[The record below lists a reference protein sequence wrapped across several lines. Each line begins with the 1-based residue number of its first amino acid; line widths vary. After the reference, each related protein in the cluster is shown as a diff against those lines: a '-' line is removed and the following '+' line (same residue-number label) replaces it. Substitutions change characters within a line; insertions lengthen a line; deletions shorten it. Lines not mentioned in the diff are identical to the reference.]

1 MSSDWFEEAI
11 SELDEE
17 DVEEDVEERIDEL
30 DDERDTDE
38 ETTDETD
45 DRNSI
50 EATATEKPVNSEG
63 DGDEAADVFGFSA
76 DETGGDDEAGSSAD
90 STPSIDTADD
100 EAAFGGESGESVGSS
115 STAQS
120 PEEFGF
126 SSEEMVDQPQP
137 EGETASA
144 DEFDADTGGE
154 SADPFGF
161 DSGDGDEGTAGDE
174 DADGDDQTIDD
185 SESVGESPASAD
197 NEGTADGSEAATAD
211 QPQPASPGGPDEPD
225 TKGPSTAQS
234 PEEFGFSIDG
244 DEETPAATT
253 DTEIASSEP
262 ESGSAPEPDTGG
274 DDDPFG
280 FGSSGGSSGGG
291 AGGQGVG
298 QSGDDDFGFGGF
310 GGGGGG
316 GGGSPTPSSPE
327 DFDDEDFDSDIDR
340 IDLGIDGLD
349 EMILGGVPERSLIGI
364 IGGAGTGKTTFALQ
378 FLNEALE
385 NGERAVFITLEQ
397 TEEAVL
403 STAEEKGWPFREY
416 VEDDQLAV
424 VVLDPVEMANSLA
437 TIRSD
442 ISRLIREFGTSRLV
456 LDSVSLLEMMY
467 DHPAKRRSEVFDFTR
482 SLKEA
487 GVTTL
492 LTSEASEESSHASRY
507 GAVEYLTDAVFIL
520 RYVRTSNFEE
530 TRLAIEIQKIRDANH
545 SRATKPYDLT
555 DEGMSVHRQ
564 ANIF

>member
-17 DVEEDVEERIDEL
+17 DVEEL

-38 ETTDETD
+38 GTTDETD
-45 DRNSI
+45 DQDSD
-50 EATATEKPVNSEG
+50 EETATDTSIDSEAEA
-63 DGDEAADVFGFSA
+63 DTDEEDDVFGFSA
-76 DETGGDDEAGSSAD
+76 AETGGDEGERSDDAP
-90 STPSIDTADD
+90 STDTAAD
-100 EAAFGGESGESVGSS
+100 EAAFGVKIEEAANSS

-126 SSEEMVDQPQP
+126 SSDEMVDQPQP

-144 DEFDADTGGE
+144 EDFDADTGGE
-154 SADPFGF
+154 STDPFGF
-161 DSGDGDEGTAGDE
+161 DSDDGDEGTADDE
-174 DADGDDQTIDD
+174 DADGNDQAVDDAEAAD
-185 SESVGESPASAD
+185 EAPASAD
-197 NEGTADGSEAATAD
+197 DEGTADASEATTAD
-211 QPQPASPGGPDEPD
+211 QPQPTSPAGTGEPD

-244 DEETPAATT
+244 DEETPATTT
-253 DTEIASSEP
+253 DTETASSEP
-262 ESGSAPEPDTGG
+262 QAASTPDPDTG

-280 FGSSGGSSGGG
+280 FGDSAGGGSGS
-291 AGGQGVG
+291 GQGMG

-310 GGGGGG
+310 GGGSG

-327 DFDDEDFDSDIDR
+327 DFDDEDFESDIDR

-416 VEDDQLAV
+416 ADNDQLAV

-437 TIRSD
+437 SIRGD
-442 ISRLIREFGTSRLV
+442 ISRLIREFGASRLV

-492 LTSEASEESSHASRY
+492 LTSEASEDSSHASRY
-507 GAVEYLTDAVFIL
+507 GAVEYLTDAVFVL